1 MKIKNNITEK
11 KLTKSELE
19 VREKVIKDLKKNKS
33 SLVKR
38 YGKDAEAVMYGRA
51 TNIAKKMAE
60 SENKNR
66 IKELVKKSLMKEDE
80 VTQDKDH
87 KITQEGNLWVLVYK
101 NKNKTFKHHFG
112 SKKEA
117 EEFWNNNKN
126 SDNSM
131 KFEEGK
137 KEDVTGDGKIDSKDY
152 LAKRDIAIQ
161 KAKSKMNEAD
171 MFGEFEVGD
180 IVKYKDKDHEVTRIE
195 PDRIYIRPTGTSMI
209 GKLNHFWVKR
219 EDLNEKATKVK
230 PNMNEDLDLGHE
242 DNEPHMIK
250 GDLYRIGKYAMELY
264 AMAEKLEE
272 TGQEIDFPSWWQAMI
287 TDASTKM
294 VKAKHYLDFELKEP
308 AIDAVVGKLTGKK
321 PPMME
326 SAYDYVKTPKEYITL
341 QLSDFFR
348 VPKTNLMSFNLDG
361 TDDIEALTQ
370 ALNSTSTQGTERYLK
385 SSIKSAQDHFNVTE
399 GFLDRMKASVKGAV
413 AGVGQAAKNIG
424 SAVKGDSSQFKS
436 VSNTANMAKLGQ
448 KVKTFGK
455 EIDDVINDINKLFPK
470 EKLDKDPEL
479 KGKIEKYL
487 ATLNQTKTLNTAISS
502 VDENMFTGRNNMNRG
517 SSYSDYSSD
526 SDISIDILASKIAKA
541 LKNPENQD
549 EDDQNNI
556 KQARKALNLGDIEIA
571 GKIIKPYITEKRA
584 KQLKEY
590 TVNDFRYITPG
601 SGRPKID
608 PALFAKL
615 MPKSAKTCKEA
626 EARIKMYNGSTMFVH
641 SQYFVVT
648 PNGNMPNKPKYE
660 IHQSQYYNNDYN
672 APANLKG
679 QDVNVTFLTIFDV
692 TNGEVELGVCYVD
705 TKVFLDEYKVVF
717 ELLKRVSEDIRQNS
731 PGELDGEYEGKPQK
745 IQGADIYDTLKDIL
759 DISNSENDFIRKITD
774 SLTDETSSLS
784 KSTEKKLRNW
794 YKKNVTN

>member
-80 VTQDKDH
+80 VSQDKDH

-101 NKNKTFKHHFG
+101 NKNKTFKHHFS

-161 KAKSKMNEAD
+161 KAKSKVKNESLEGIKTSED
-171 MFGEFEVGD
+171 LDKLKSYLKELTDEGIIHREVYNN
-180 IVKYKDKDHEVTRIE
+180 ILSLVKQIIISTK
-195 PDRIYIRPTGTSMI
+195 PQS
-209 GKLNHFWVKR
+209 
-219 EDLNEKATKVK
+219 EDLNE
-230 PNMNEDLDLGHE
+230 DIDLGHE

-250 GDLYRIGKYAMELY
+250 GELYRIGKYAMELY
-264 AMAEKLEE
+264 AMAEELEE
-272 TGQEIDFPSWWQAMI
+272 TGQEIDFPSWWQSMI

-308 AIDAVVGKLTGKK
+308 AIDAVIDKLTGEKSHMGE
-321 PPMME
+321 P
-326 SAYDYVKTPKEYITL
+326 DY
-341 QLSDFFR
+341 SD
-348 VPKTNLMSFNLDG
+348 
-361 TDDIEALTQ
+361 
-370 ALNSTSTQGTERYLK
+370 
-385 SSIKSAQDHFNVTE
+385 VTE

-413 AGVGQAAKNIG
+413 AGVGQVAKNIG

-470 EKLDKDPEL
+470 EKLDKDPKL
-479 KGKIEKYL
+479 KEKIEKYL
-487 ATLNQTKTLNTAISS
+487 ATLNQTKTLNTAISDPDTTTPP
-502 VDENMFTGRNNMNRG
+502 VKENFFMGRNPYNMG

-541 LKNPENQD
+541 LKNPENQN

-556 KQARKALNLGDIEIA
+556 KQARKALNLGDVEVAKKIA
-571 GKIIKPYITEKRA
+571 KPYITEKIA
-584 KQLKEY
+584 KQLKE
-590 TVNDFRYITPG
+590 D
-601 SGRPKID
+601 PK
-608 PALFAKL
+608 
-615 MPKSAKTCKEA
+615 
-626 EARIKMYNGSTMFVH
+626 
-641 SQYFVVT
+641 
-648 PNGNMPNKPKYE
+648 
-660 IHQSQYYNNDYN
+660 
-672 APANLKG
+672 
-679 QDVNVTFLTIFDV
+679 
-692 TNGEVELGVCYVD
+692 
-705 TKVFLDEYKVVF
+705 
-717 ELLKRVSEDIRQNS
+717 QNY
-731 PGELDGEYEGKPQK
+731 PEELDGEYEGKPQK
-745 IQGADIYDTLKDIL
+745 IKGADIYDTLKDIL
-759 DISNSENDFIRKITD
+759 DISNSENDFIRKMTD
-774 SLTDETSSLS
+774 SLTDETSVLS
-784 KSTEKKLRNW
+784 KSSEEKLRNW